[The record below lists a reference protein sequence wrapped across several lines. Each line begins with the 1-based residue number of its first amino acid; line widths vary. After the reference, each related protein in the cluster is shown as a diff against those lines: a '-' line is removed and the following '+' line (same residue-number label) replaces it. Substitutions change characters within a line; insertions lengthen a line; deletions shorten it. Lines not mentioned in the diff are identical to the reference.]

1 MRGSCS
7 GSVTPS
13 RGSRTGTRGRRDSS
27 VIPQF
32 FLRRRPRTGKRGSRR
47 ESSSSVPHRSA
58 DIATKAATS
67 SEAWRVSHVLNIAQH
82 ATNFCEKPAQLK
94 SGFESRREG
103 PKEVRSSLR
112 RQSFSS
118 DSKREVIAQPS
129 VEPAVGSH
137 PRRGNF
143 AKRRVACGEPEKA
156 RGLLTG

>member
-7 GSVTPS
+7 GSVTPIS
-13 RGSRTGTRGRRDSS
+13 GSPTGTRGRRDSS
-27 VIPQF
+27 VIPQC

-82 ATNFCEKPAQLK
+82 ATNFGENAAQLK
-94 SGFESRREG
+94 RGFESRREG

-112 RQSFSS
+112 RQSFCS
-118 DSKREVIAQPS
+118 DSKREEIAQHT
-129 VEPAVGSH
+129 VEHAVVS
-137 PRRGNF
+137 PPTRGDTV
-143 AKRRVACGEPEKA
+143 KTSP
-156 RGLLTG
+156 